1 MTLKA
6 VVLPAPFGP
15 ISPTIS
21 PGSAVKETASSATIP
36 PKRFVTF
43 STSRRGK
50 AAYPK
55 LVHPTA
61 QRLQQRLH
69 ERGLDVEIRELSD
82 STRTAQE
89 AADAVGAELG
99 QIVKSLVFVDGDGAL
114 LCLCA
119 GARRV
124 DTAPLGEARRAK
136 PDEVREAT
144 GFAVGGVP
152 PLGHDRPV
160 RTVVDES
167 LRRFETLWCAGGT
180 PHAVFPVG
188 TDELLAALPDAEVRD
203 VT

>member
-1 MTLKA
+1 
-6 VVLPAPFGP
+6 
-15 ISPTIS
+15 
-21 PGSAVKETASSATIP
+21 
-36 PKRFVTF
+36 
-43 STSRRGK
+43 
-50 AAYPK
+50 
-55 LVHPTA
+55 VHPTA
-61 QRLQQRLH
+61 EKLQARLH
-69 ERGLDVEIRELSD
+69 EQGLDVEIRELSG

-99 QIVKSLVFVDGDGAL
+99 QIVKSLVFVDGDGTL

-119 GARRV
+119 GDRRV
-124 DTAPLGEARRAK
+124 DEAKLGDHVRQAK

-167 LRRFETLWCAGGT
+167 LRRFDTLWCAGGT
-180 PHAVFPVG
+180 PHAVFPVQ
-188 TDELLAALPDAEVRD
+188 TAALFDALAGAQVLD